1 MVLDMPDRRR
11 VGLRRRIVS
20 AFALAGTAVA
30 AFTIGII
37 QLQMVAVDR
46 AAQLEARNLGRSVA
60 YGAAVDRDHQQ
71 QHVDALHAEEHSR
84 DIVIVDVHKRGIA
97 DADHTEVGHSFSH
110 DEANEV
116 GLTLRDG
123 QPRTFVERNE
133 HHPEGALQMVVPVY
147 RGGRAGGEIVGAVI
161 VEYTGIRQE
170 LLDDALSAMYLAGGA
185 GVLCIV
191 LVGLFGARLA
201 GSVIGRLQRL
211 QRGVDLVAAGDY
223 DTQLAVETQDEI
235 GALTTAFNA
244 MAEDL
249 RVARNRLTRE
259 MEKERTAAQQIEYL
273 AFHDRLTGLPNRSKF
288 SSVLERGLKEAK
300 RYDRELGLSFID
312 LDRFK
317 DINDTLG
324 HEAGDQLLQEVATRL
339 ASCLR
344 ESDCV
349 ARLGGDE
356 FVVMLPGS
364 ADRDSLTVVAQ
375 KILTAIARP
384 IPIHGQHFRV
394 TASVGISMY
403 PHDGADEPTL
413 MKHADIAMYQAKEDG
428 KNNFAFYLAEM
439 NRTSIERLA
448 LASHLRHALEVQE
461 FEVHYQPK
469 IDCRTGQLTGLEAL
483 LRWTHPDLG
492 NVSPVKF
499 IPVAEETGLIVPL
512 GLWVLETACRQHV
525 AWLAQ
530 GVDSPSMAVN
540 LSARQFS
547 HPRLLEDVRD
557 VLARTGM
564 QAGHLELEITESML
578 MRDVQQATAVLH
590 AFKAM
595 GIRVSV
601 DDFGTGYSSL
611 STLRSFPVDC
621 IKVDRSFIREVANND
636 GDRAITN
643 AIIAMGKTL
652 GLAVVAEGVERI
664 EQVDFLRA
672 HGCDQLQGF
681 YFSRP
686 VASTKIPALVRKLA
700 ACPGAP
706 ASDFAPL
713 PDSAFGAECV

>member
-1 MVLDMPDRRR
+1 MVVDMPDRQRM
-11 VGLRRRIVS
+11 GLRRRIAS
-20 AFALAGTAVA
+20 AFALTVAAVA

-46 AAQLEARNLGRSVA
+46 AAQLEARSLGRSVA
-60 YGAAVDRDHQQ
+60 YGAAVDRAHLQ
-71 QHVDALHAEEHSR
+71 QHVDALHADTHSR
-84 DIVIVDVHKRGIA
+84 DIVVVDIDKRGLA
-97 DADHTEVGHSFSH
+97 DADHAEVGHVFDH
-110 DEANEV
+110 DPGDEV

-123 QPRTFVERNE
+123 KPRTFVETNE
-133 HHPEGALQMVVPVY
+133 RHPEGALQMVVPVH
-147 RGGRAGGEIVGAVI
+147 RSGGADGEIVGAAI

-170 LLDDALSAMYLAGGA
+170 LLDDVVWAMYLAGGA
-185 GVLCIV
+185 GLICIV
-191 LVGLFGARLA
+191 LVGLFGAGLA
-201 GSVIGRLQRL
+201 ASVVGRIQRL
-211 QRGVDLVAAGDY
+211 QRGVALVANGDY
-223 DTQLAVETQDEI
+223 NTQLAVETRDEI

-249 RVARNRLTRE
+249 RTARNHLTRE
-259 MEKERTAAQQIEYL
+259 IEKERITAQQVEYL

-300 RYDRELGLSFID
+300 RYDRELGLFFID

-317 DINDTLG
+317 EINDTLG

-356 FVVMLPGS
+356 FVVMLPGT
-364 ADRDSLTVVAQ
+364 ADRDSLTAVAQ
-375 KILTAIARP
+375 KILAAIATSVS
-384 IPIHGQHFRV
+384 IHGQDFRV

-403 PHDGADEPTL
+403 PGDGADEPTL

-428 KNNFAFYLAEM
+428 KNNFAFYRAEM
-439 NRTSIERLA
+439 NRNSIERLA
-448 LASHLRHALEVQE
+448 LASHLRHALEVEE
-461 FEVHYQPK
+461 FKLHYQPK
-469 IDCRTGQLTGLEAL
+469 IDCRTGELTGLEAL

-492 NVSPVKF
+492 NVSPAKF

-512 GLWVLETACRQHV
+512 GLWVLETACRQHM

-530 GVDSPSMAVN
+530 GMAPLSIAVN
-540 LSARQFS
+540 LSPRQFS

-557 VLARTGM
+557 VLVRTGM

-578 MRDVQQATAVLH
+578 MRDVQQATAMLH
-590 AFKAM
+590 RFKAM

-611 STLRSFPVDC
+611 STLKRFPVDC
-621 IKVDRSFIREVANND
+621 IKVDRSFIREVATND

-664 EQVDFLRA
+664 EQVDFLRE

-686 VASTKIPALVRKLA
+686 VPPADIPALIRKLA
-700 ACPGAP
+700 MHPGAP
-706 ASDFAPL
+706 ATDFAEL
-713 PDSAFGAECV
+713 ADTAFGAA

>member
-1 MVLDMPDRRR
+1 MM
-11 VGLRRRIVS
+11 S
-20 AFALAGTAVA
+20 
-30 AFTIGII
+30 
-37 QLQMVAVDR
+37 VDR

-60 YGAAVDRDHQQ
+60 HGAAVDRGHLQ
-71 QHVDALHAEEHSR
+71 QHVDALHAEVHSR
-84 DIVIVDVHKRGIA
+84 DIVVVDVDKRGIA
-97 DADHTEVGHSFSH
+97 DADHSEVGRVFDH
-110 DEANEV
+110 DTADEV

-123 QPRTFVERNE
+123 RPRTFVEKNE
-133 HHPEGALQMVVPVY
+133 HHPDGAMQMAVPVRRDG
-147 RGGRAGGEIVGAVI
+147 RGDGEIVGAVI
-161 VEYTGIRQE
+161 VEYTGIREE
-170 LLDDALSAMYLAGGA
+170 LLDDALWTMYLAGGA
-185 GVLCIV
+185 GIACIV
-191 LVGLFGARLA
+191 LVGLFGARLVA
-201 GSVIGRLQRL
+201 SVIGRIQRL
-211 QRGVDLVAAGDY
+211 QRGVDLVARGDY
-223 DTQLAVETQDEI
+223 NTQLAVETHDEI
-235 GALTTAFNA
+235 GALVAAFNA

-259 MEKERTAAQQIEYL
+259 MERERAATQQVEYL
-273 AFHDRLTGLPNRSKF
+273 AFHDRLTGLPNRSRF
-288 SSVLERGLKEAK
+288 SGVLERGLKEAK
-300 RYDRELGLSFID
+300 RYQRELGVFFID

-324 HEAGDQLLQEVATRL
+324 HEAGDKLLQEVAARL
-339 ASCLR
+339 VSCLR

-364 ADRDSLTVVAQ
+364 TDRESLTAVAQ
-375 KILTAIARP
+375 KILAAIARP
-384 IPIHGQHFRV
+384 FPIHGQNFRV
-394 TASVGISMY
+394 TASVGISVF
-403 PHDGADEPTL
+403 PADGVDEPTL

-428 KNNFAFYLAEM
+428 KNNFAFYRAEM
-439 NRTSIERLA
+439 NRHSIERLA

-461 FEVHYQPK
+461 FELHYQPK
-469 IDCRTGQLTGLEAL
+469 IDCRSGRLTGLEAL
-483 LRWTHPDLG
+483 LRWKHPDLG
-492 NVSPVKF
+492 NVSPAKF

-530 GVDSPSMAVN
+530 GMAAPAMAVN

-557 VLARTGM
+557 VLTRTGM
-564 QAGHLELEITESML
+564 EPGQLELEITESML

-611 STLRSFPVDC
+611 STLKRFPVDC
-621 IKVDRSFIREVANND
+621 IKVDRSFIRDVAHND
-636 GDRAITN
+636 EDRAITN

-652 GLAVVAEGVERI
+652 GLAVVAEGVERA
-664 EQVDFLRA
+664 EQVEFLRE

-681 YFSRP
+681 FFSRP
-686 VASTKIPALVRKLA
+686 RAAAEIPALVRKLTLR
-700 ACPGAP
+700 PGAP
-706 ASDFAPL
+706 ATDFADL
-713 PDSAFGAECV
+713 CDTTFGTTSA